1 MDMKKSS
8 HLDRAANEKGW
19 VAIYDYVLYICTR
32 IDRYKDYITPTEFT
46 STKLWILCFLSEMFF
61 AGFNPVEKSHQNAFV
76 IENPVKR

>member
-1 MDMKKSS
+1 MKKGEW
-8 HLDRAANEKGW
+8 RFMTM
-19 VAIYDYVLYICTR
+19 YCTYVR
-32 IDRYKDYITPTEFT
+32 VQIDKDYITPTEFT